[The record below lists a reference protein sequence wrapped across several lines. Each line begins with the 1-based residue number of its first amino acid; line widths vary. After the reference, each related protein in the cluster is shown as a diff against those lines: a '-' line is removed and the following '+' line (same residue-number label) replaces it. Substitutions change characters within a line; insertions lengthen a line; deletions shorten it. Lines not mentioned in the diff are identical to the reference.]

1 VDKVSTCMGK
11 NSGEIGSMKITRL
24 LPKSLAISFQENS
37 IEKYETELEYYRNR
51 VFTLEQL
58 IQEGYDE
65 LTRLRGYNWK

>member
-1 VDKVSTCMGK
+1 
-11 NSGEIGSMKITRL
+11 MKITRL
-24 LPKSLAISFQENS
+24 LPKSLAIEFQKHS
-37 IEKYETELEYYRNR
+37 IHRNETEIKYYRAR

>member
-1 VDKVSTCMGK
+1 
-11 NSGEIGSMKITRL
+11 MKITRI
-24 LPKSLAISFQENS
+24 LPRSLAISYQEHN
-37 IEKYETELEYYRNR
+37 IHRNEAEIEYYRAR

>member
-1 VDKVSTCMGK
+1 
-11 NSGEIGSMKITRL
+11 MKITRI
-24 LPKSLAISFQENS
+24 LPKFLAISYQEHN
-37 IEKYETELEYYRNR
+37 IHRNETELKYYRAR

>member
-1 VDKVSTCMGK
+1 
-11 NSGEIGSMKITRL
+11 MKITRI
-24 LPKSLAISFQENS
+24 LPNKLAISFQEHSFAKN
-37 IEKYETELEYYRNR
+37 ETELEYYRNR